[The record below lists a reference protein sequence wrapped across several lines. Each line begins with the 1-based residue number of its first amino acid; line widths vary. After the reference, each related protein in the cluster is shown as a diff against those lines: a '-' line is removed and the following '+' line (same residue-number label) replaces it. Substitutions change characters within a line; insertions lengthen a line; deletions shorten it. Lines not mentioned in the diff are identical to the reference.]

1 MRMLKVFEVDGK
13 NTIRFPEGDKDRIA
27 KWTTLNGTSLE
38 EAMTHSKIVHDSE
51 LKSAIQFPCE
61 TREVK

>member
-13 NTIRFPEGDKDRIA
+13 NIIKFPEGDKDRVA
-27 KWTTLNGTSLE
+27 KWTALNGTSLE
-38 EAMTHSKIVHDSE
+38 DAMPHSKIVHDSE

-61 TREVK
+61 TREVQ